1 MAGVSKEQI
10 VRARELDLLTY
21 LEANEPF
28 EIVNKGNG
36 HYSTRTH
43 DSMDISNGK
52 WFRWSTGQGG
62 TSALDYLVKVQ
73 GIPFI
78 AAVQKINGQEI
89 EISPALSVKEMK
101 PQIERRLLLPKRSS
115 NNKVVT
121 SYLMGRGIDYEVI
134 MDCVN
139 KGLVFQAEP
148 YNSVVFV
155 GMDENKE
162 PKYAAYRSTG
172 KERNLGDVSGSNK
185 EYSFRYMGNNSH
197 EIHLFESAIDALS
210 YLTLLKDD
218 GAKWQSENCISMAGI
233 FASGSKKIPAAI
245 KRILDDP
252 SITRI
257 SIHFDNDV
265 AGREASKSLAA
276 TLASLGKYEVID
288 FPPPYGKDVNDFLCI
303 KKART
308 QRADFVKESDIYER

>member
-10 VRARELDLLTY
+10 AKAREVDLLTY

-89 EISPALSVKEMK
+89 EVSPAFSVKEVK
-101 PQIERRLLLPKRSS
+101 RQIERRLLLPKRSKD
-115 NNKVVT
+115 NNVVA
-121 SYLMGRGIDYEVI
+121 SYLMGRGIDYEI
-134 MDCVN
+134 ITDCVN

-185 EYSFRYMGNNSH
+185 EYSFRYMGNGSH

-210 YLTLLKDD
+210 YLTLVKDD

-245 KRILDDP
+245 KRTLDDP

-257 SIHFDNDV
+257 SIHFDNDM
-265 AGREASKSLAA
+265 AGRAASRSLAA
-276 TLASLGKYEVID
+276 TLTSLGKYEVIES
-288 FPPPYGKDVNDFLCI
+288 PPPYGKDFNDFLCI
-303 KKART
+303 KKTRS
-308 QRADFVKESDIYER
+308 QRAEFVKESDGYER